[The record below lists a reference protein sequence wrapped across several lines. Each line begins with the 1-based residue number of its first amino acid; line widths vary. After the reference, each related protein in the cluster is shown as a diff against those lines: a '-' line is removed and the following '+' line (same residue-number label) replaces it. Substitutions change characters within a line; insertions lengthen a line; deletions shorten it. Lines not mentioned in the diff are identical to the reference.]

1 MLRITTFQQ
10 LMKGLPRQ
18 AFDQLVKRRNA
29 DKYCKRFGH
38 WDHLIAMLYAQLSGA
53 TGLRP
58 LETGFNSHVAH
69 HYHLGTSSIKRSTL
83 ADANENRPDTVF
95 SDTATWLMGK
105 VSRKLRQQGKELMY
119 LLDSTSLTL
128 KGREFDKWTLKNRT
142 RNTQGM
148 KLHVLYDA
156 RRAVPTWHDF
166 SAANINDIERA
177 TAVPLEK
184 DALYVFDKGYND
196 YNWWHSIDEAGAR
209 FVTRFKRNAS
219 VNVEEKLDIP
229 DAAAGIVLDDEIVSF
244 KNKRPGG
251 HRINLY
257 HGKKLRRV
265 TVARPD
271 KDKPIVLATNDLKS
285 GALEIA
291 QRYKERW
298 GIELFF
304 KWIKQHL
311 RIKQFLG
318 RSENAVRI
326 QILTALISY
335 LLVAL
340 FREANGLKQSLW
352 DCLCLVRATLFQR
365 PELEASAYRR
375 RRREADLFAKKQGC
389 LFP

>member
-1 MLRITTFQQ
+1 MFRITTFQR
-10 LMKGLPRQ
+10 LMKGLPRGT
-18 AFDQLVKRRNA
+18 FDQLVRRRNA

-58 LETGFNSHVAH
+58 LETSFNSHVAH

-83 ADANENRPDTVF
+83 ADANENRPDAVF
-95 SDTATWLMGK
+95 SATATWLMGK
-105 VSRKLRQQGKELMY
+105 VSRKLRQESKELMY

-142 RNTQGM
+142 RNTQGV

-156 RRAVPTWHDF
+156 QAQAPAWHSF
-166 SAANINDIERA
+166 SAANVNDIER
-177 TAVPLEK
+177 TGAVNVEAN
-184 DALYVFDKGYND
+184 ALYVFDKGYND
-196 YNWWHSIDEAGAR
+196 YNWWNSIDEAGAR

-219 VNVEEKLDIP
+219 IRVEERLAIP
-229 DAAAGIVLDDEIVSF
+229 DNATSVLADEIVSF
-244 KNKRPGG
+244 KTKRPSG

-257 HGKKLRRV
+257 HGKRLRRV

-271 KDKPIVLATNDLKS
+271 KDTPIVLATNDFTS
-285 GALEIA
+285 SALEIA

-304 KWIKQHL
+304 KWIKQHF

-326 QILTALISY
+326 QVLTALISY

-340 FREANGLKQSLW
+340 FRETSGLKQTLW
-352 DCLCLVRATLFQR
+352 DCLCMVRATLFQR
-365 PELEASAYRR
+365 PESEAIIYRR
-375 RRREADLFAKKQGC
+375 RRREARLMAETQGRLFA
-389 LFP
+389 